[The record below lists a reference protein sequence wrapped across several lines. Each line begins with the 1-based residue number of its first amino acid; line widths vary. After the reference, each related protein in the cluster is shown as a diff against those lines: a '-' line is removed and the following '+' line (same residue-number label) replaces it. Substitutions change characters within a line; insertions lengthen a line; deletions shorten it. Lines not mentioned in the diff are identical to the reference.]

1 MKHLFCLILAL
12 SGITAFAQQSTPV
25 AAASNSAKLR
35 EVIFMTY
42 STDEMV
48 ALSTEA
54 GDESALT
61 EIDEFD
67 LSAQNFAEQHELPG
81 VNVRVTDVREVQLPY
96 GDGKVFSARRDN
108 ENNKFLIILYDGK
121 KEPMIIKGIWPVDDL
136 RGKVRAYFGL

>member
-1 MKHLFCLILAL
+1 MNHLFCLLLAL
-12 SGITAFAQQSTPV
+12 SGITAFAQQAAPV
-25 AAASNSAKLR
+25 ADASNSAKLR

-42 STDEMV
+42 STDEMMEIF
-48 ALSTEA
+48 TKA

-67 LSAQNFAEQHELPG
+67 QSAEVFAGQHELPG

-96 GDGKVFSARRDN
+96 GDGKMFSARRDN
-108 ENNKFLIILYDGK
+108 EDNKVLIVLYDGK

>member
-1 MKHLFCLILAL
+1 MKYLFCLLFTVC
-12 SGITAFAQQSTPV
+12 GISAFAQQASPV
-25 AAASNSAKLR
+25 APSSSEARIR

-48 ALSTEA
+48 AISTEA

-67 LSAQNFAEQHELPG
+67 LSAQNFAEQHELTG

-96 GDGKVFSARRDN
+96 GEGKMFSARRDN
-108 ENNKFLIILYDGK
+108 ENNRFLIVLYDGK
-121 KEPMIIKGIWPVDDL
+121 KEPMVIKGIWPVDDL

>member
-1 MKHLFCLILAL
+1 MKYLFCVLLAL
-12 SGITAFAQQSTPV
+12 SGIKAFAQQATLV

-48 ALSTEA
+48 AISAET

-67 LSAQNFAEQHELPG
+67 LSAQSFAEQHELPG
-81 VNVRVTDVREVQLPY
+81 VQVRVTDMREVQLPY
-96 GDGKVFSARRDN
+96 SDGKMFSARRDN
-108 ENNKFLIILYDGK
+108 EDNKFLIVLYDGN

>member
-1 MKHLFCLILAL
+1 
-12 SGITAFAQQSTPV
+12 
-25 AAASNSAKLR
+25 
-35 EVIFMTY
+35 MTY
-42 STDEMV
+42 STDEMMEIF
-48 ALSTEA
+48 TKA

-67 LSAQNFAEQHELPG
+67 QSAEVFAGQHELPG

-96 GDGKVFSARRDN
+96 GDGKMFSARRDN
-108 ENNKFLIILYDGK
+108 EDNKVLIVLYDGK